1 MTLKRIPA
9 SNEEALNTLI
19 QMEGVDTNKISD
31 GYHTFDDL
39 YKHRTMLF
47 MVVCRLVAD
56 GYIEFECWKST
67 KHHDGSEYEGW
78 FIMGLR
84 SIEHPEMNITYHLPM
99 ACWKD
104 CGFAITLHNAPEWD
118 GHTSNDVLMRLS
130 KMFL

>member
-19 QMEGVDTNKISD
+19 QMEGIDTNKISD

-47 MVVCRLVAD
+47 MVVCRLAVEN
-56 GYIEFECWKST
+56 GGFECWKSI
-67 KHHDGSEYEGW
+67 KHYDDSEYEGW
-78 FIMGLR
+78 FIMGLK
-84 SIEHPEMNITYHLPM
+84 SVTDSTLNISYHLPM
-99 ACWKD
+99 SCFVD
-104 CGFAITLHNAPEWD
+104 CYFADTISEAPEWD
-118 GHTSNDVLMRLS
+118 GHTSNDVLTRLI

>member
-19 QMEGVDTNKISD
+19 QMEGIDTNKISD

-47 MVVCRLVAD
+47 MVVCRLAVEN
-56 GYIEFECWKST
+56 GGFECWKSI
-67 KHHDGSEYEGW
+67 KHNDGSEYEGW
-78 FIMGLR
+78 FIMGLK
-84 SIEHPEMNITYHLPM
+84 SDANPEFNVTYHLPM
-99 ACWKD
+99 TCFVD
-104 CGFAITLHNAPEWD
+104 CYFADTISEAPEWD
-118 GHTSNDVLMRLS
+118 GHTSNDVLTRLI